1 MAKGEVAHS
10 KMAYDRQ
17 IDGIKVI
24 FDQSSRV
31 PSRSRSR
38 SRSNSGGKPTTGS
51 GRSKGRISRR
61 RRYRSSSSSS
71 SSSSHSRS
79 RSHPRC
85 HRPSSRCRCD
95 NHRRNDR
102 SRQAPPRRDR
112 AGSRSSSHRNRNK
125 RAASP
130 SSKSQPRTHSGSS
143 RSGSS
148 EDSVNLRL
156 DDKGEL
162 VRAAKAIET
171 TILGV
176 EKEEL
181 PESVEP
187 VLSEESVEFKRVS
200 IDTWVRQDPEK
211 TESQSDEEESDD
223 VFSPRMS
230 PKRKT
235 ISFSINNSLVKPTL
249 AAQSGAKV
257 TSRVDSFDSRK
268 PYGHWVRVKS
278 GKSMNARKHT
288 FSTTH

>member
-24 FDQSSRV
+24 FDQSSPV
-31 PSRSRSR
+31 PSRSR
-38 SRSNSGGKPTTGS
+38 SRSNSGSKPTSGS
-51 GRSKGRISRR
+51 GRSKGRVSRR

-162 VRAAKAIET
+162 VRAAKAIAT

-211 TESQSDEEESDD
+211 TESQITYSGLLHSSAPGSKGLSCDLGD
-223 VFSPRMS
+223 
-230 PKRKT
+230 
-235 ISFSINNSLVKPTL
+235 NNMF
-249 AAQSGAKV
+249 A
-257 TSRVDSFDSRK
+257 
-268 PYGHWVRVKS
+268 
-278 GKSMNARKHT
+278 
-288 FSTTH
+288 

>member
-10 KMAYDRQ
+10 EMAYDRQ

-24 FDQSSRV
+24 FDQSSPV

-38 SRSNSGGKPTTGS
+38 SSSGSKPSSGS
-51 GRSKGRISRR
+51 GRSRARVSRR

-95 NHRRNDR
+95 KHRRHGR
-102 SRQAPPRRDR
+102 SRQSPPRRER
-112 AGSRSSSHRNRNK
+112 AEGSRSSSHKNK

-130 SSKSQPRTHSGSS
+130 SSQSPPRTHRDSS

-148 EDSVNLRL
+148 EHSVSLRL

-162 VRAAKAIET
+162 VRAAKAIAT
-171 TILGV
+171 TLLAV
-176 EKEEL
+176 EKQEL
-181 PESVEP
+181 HESVKP
-187 VLSEESVEFKRVS
+187 VQEFKRVS
-200 IDTWVRQDPEK
+200 LDTWVRQEPEK
-211 TESQSDEEESDD
+211 TQSQSDEEDSDD
-223 VFSPRMS
+223 VFSRRMS

-278 GKSMNARKHT
+278 GKSLNARKHT

>member
-24 FDQSSRV
+24 FDQSSPV
-31 PSRSRSR
+31 PSRSR
-38 SRSNSGGKPTTGS
+38 SRSNSGSKPTSGS
-51 GRSKGRISRR
+51 GRSKGRVSRR

-112 AGSRSSSHRNRNK
+112 AGSRSSSHRNRNRNK

-162 VRAAKAIET
+162 VRAAKAIAT